1 MRIIGEKLKSFWLI
15 ELTLVDSGLVIYL
28 QSVKPEQQ
36 LK

>member
-15 ELTLVDSGLVIYL
+15 ELTLVDSGLYL